1 MALFTKLFS
10 RDVEPYDTKTRWYK
24 IHIKSDGTTPSLV
37 DHDSFFSGVTF
48 DGTTYVVFDSS
59 DKMVIDY
66 EIHSDLTTGTS
77 VTFQKA
83 IYVGGISLR
92 LKILP
97 PDRYRDMIIYVKI

>member
-48 DGTTYVVFDSS
+48 DGTTYVVFNST

-66 EIHSDLTTGTS
+66 EVHADLKNGTS

-83 IYVGGISLR
+83 IYLGAVSMRLR
-92 LKILP
+92 IP
-97 PDRYRDMIIYVKI
+97 PADRYSDMIVYVKI